1 MAHQEAK
8 ELVKES
14 ISIENSYRFDE
25 SKKKKGYLKMVEA
38 VNTQPRDKVRKSQ
51 EVGLSSEKVKG
62 SSRVS
67 VNTQKRATLKLN
79 DVQNVTSLID

>member
-25 SKKKKGYLKMVEA
+25 SKKKGYLKMVEA

>member
-1 MAHQEAK
+1 
-8 ELVKES
+8 
-14 ISIENSYRFDE
+14 
-25 SKKKKGYLKMVEA
+25 MVEA